1 MTMFVR
7 LAPSDDLTTSGSSTR
22 HRLRRS
28 LIDPALPGP
37 DPILPSIS
45 RPSGAGW
52 AWLYRQAHAHRGFVL
67 NVARSALATS
77 AAWVLARALGDPQPV
92 VAAIAALLTVQ
103 ATVYQTVVKG
113 MARVAGLV
121 AGVGLASLLGGIGG
135 VHLWTLVLAAGGAA
149 LIGRALGGSEVAAQ
163 TAVTALTLMSVA
175 AHGPAVILQLAS
187 SFVGAVVGVVAGAV
201 VLPTTN
207 AGGAAFAVKDFADDI
222 VDVIR
227 QVADDLVDE
236 DLLLLSSGWGSH
248 LARLDSSR
256 LQADAALTEASESL
270 RWNHRGAGRREAVAA
285 YVDVDVRLRRAAN
298 HTSHIIDTL
307 RAAATE
313 GARQE
318 PSTNPRFRTRFSNL
332 LASVADSVEALAAP
346 LQDRVGRSS
355 TYRPVTVAEALHEAR
370 AGVRELTEDVR
381 RDLDDPTLFLL
392 YGALLSAIDA
402 LMAELSGPVSLSPP
416 TPAAQPRPTTE
427 RTPAQAAAHDE
438 DGAAVASSR

>member
-1 MTMFVR
+1 MAMSVPV
-7 LAPSDDLTTSGSSTR
+7 APPDDLTTAGSSTP

-37 DPILPSIS
+37 DPMLPSIS

-52 AWLYRQAHAHRGFVL
+52 AWLFRQAHTHRGFVL

-77 AAWVLARALGDPQPV
+77 AAWVLARAIGDPQPV

-113 MARVAGLV
+113 VARVAGLV

-149 LIGRALGGSEVAAQ
+149 LIGRALGGTEVAAQ

-175 AHGPAVILQLAS
+175 AHGPAVVLQLAS
-187 SFVGAVVGVVAGAV
+187 SFVGAVVGVLAGAV

-207 AGGAAFAVKDFADDI
+207 AGEAAFAVKDFADDI

-227 QVADDLVDE
+227 RVADDLVDE
-236 DLLLLSSGWGSH
+236 DLLLLSAGWGGH

-256 LQADAALTEASESL
+256 LHADAALSEASESL

-285 YVDVDVRLRRAAN
+285 YVDVDERLRRAAN
-298 HTSHIIDTL
+298 HTAHIIDTL

-313 GARQE
+313 GARQQLTT
-318 PSTNPRFRTRFSNL
+318 SPRFRTRFSNL
-332 LASVADSVEALAAP
+332 LASVADSVEALAGP
-346 LQDRVGRSS
+346 LQDRVGRRGA
-355 TYRPVTVAEALHEAR
+355 YRPVTVAEALHEAR
-370 AGVRELTEDVR
+370 AGVRELTDDVR

-402 LMAELSGPVSLSPP
+402 LMAELGGPVPLTS
-416 TPAAQPRPTTE
+416 PAAAPQPR
-427 RTPAQAAAHDE
+427 RNAE
-438 DGAAVASSR
+438 DRSAVASSP